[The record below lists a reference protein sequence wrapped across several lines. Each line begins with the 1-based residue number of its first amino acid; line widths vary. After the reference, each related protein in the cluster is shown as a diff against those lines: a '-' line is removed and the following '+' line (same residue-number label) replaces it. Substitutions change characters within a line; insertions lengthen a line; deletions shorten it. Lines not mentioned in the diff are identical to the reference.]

1 MTGRYTDYSEPLLK
15 VKALIRTMDDLLLS
29 GKLEEALKI
38 TPEVIVEL
46 RMMQSMI
53 AILADKAK

>member
-1 MTGRYTDYSEPLLK
+1 MNHYTDYSEPLLK
-15 VKALIRTMDDLLLS
+15 VKALLRTMDDLLLS
-29 GKLEEALKI
+29 GKLKAALKI

-53 AILADKAK
+53 AMLADKAK

>member
-15 VKALIRTMDDLLLS
+15 VKALLRTMDDLLLS
-29 GKLEEALKI
+29 GELEEALKI

-46 RMMQSMI
+46 RLMQGMI
-53 AILADKAK
+53 AMIAGK